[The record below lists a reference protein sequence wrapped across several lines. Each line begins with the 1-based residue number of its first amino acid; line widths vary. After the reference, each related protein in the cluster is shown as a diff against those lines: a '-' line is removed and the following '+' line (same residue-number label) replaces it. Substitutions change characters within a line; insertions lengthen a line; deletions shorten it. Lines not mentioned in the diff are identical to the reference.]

1 MDIRAILKARGLDD
15 TQAEGLI
22 SNPAY
27 SSLLEAFVKEAEDGK
42 TAYQKAQE
50 VEQNLKTW
58 NETQVVP
65 YVRAADEKVAKRE
78 AELAAMRTH
87 MKSLKDSGY
96 DIPDAYLDA
105 SQAAPVT
112 TKTETSGLTKDD
124 FERFA
129 FDKAKVDMSLIT
141 LANRHRK
148 LVGDELDYDIEFPD
162 FEANKRPNENLRG
175 YIARKY
181 DHDGIAKKVAAEADQ
196 KRLDDYAAT
205 KVQAAIAETKL
216 KSGSNPE
223 TINPRSSRW
232 DAVRTDDTRK
242 QLWQTQAGRA
252 KATQDRLQK
261 YSDLLQ

>member
-1 MDIRAILKARGLDD
+1 MDLKAILKARKLDD
-15 TQAEGLI
+15 AQIEALTTN
-22 SNPAY
+22 SAY
-27 SSLLEAFVKEAEDGK
+27 SGLLEAFVKEAEDGK

-232 DAVRTDDTRK
+232 DAVRTDDNRK

-252 KATQDRLQK
+252 KATQERLRSIQIW
-261 YSDLLQ
+261 LQ

>member
-112 TKTETSGLTKDD
+112 PKTDPSGLTKDD
-124 FERFA
+124 L
-129 FDKAKVDMSLIT
+129 DKRAMDIAKTNMALVSLS
-141 LANRHRK
+141 NRHRG
-148 LVGDELDYDIEFPD
+148 LTGQELDLDTEYSD

-181 DHDGIAKKVAAEADQ
+181 DHDGLTQKRTAEAKQ
-196 KRLDDYAAT
+196 KELDDYAET
-205 KVQAAIAETKL
+205 KVQEATAKL
-216 KSGSNPE
+216 KKVDGANPE
-223 TINPRSSRW
+223 TRNPRTSKW

-242 QLWQTQAGRA
+242 QLWQTAAGRA

-261 YSDLLQ
+261 YSDLVQ

>member
-1 MDIRAILKARGLDD
+1 MDIKAILKARGLDD

-65 YVRAADEKVAKRE
+65 YVRAADEKVAKAQAKISALE
-78 AELAAMRTH
+78 TH
-87 MKSLKDSGY
+87 MRSLKESGY
-96 DIPDAYLDA
+96 DIPDAYLE
-105 SQAAPVT
+105 APSAKADPV
-112 TKTETSGLTKDD
+112 KTNSGLTADD
-124 FERFA
+124 L
-129 FDKAKVDMSLIT
+129 DKRAMDIAKTNMALVSLS
-141 LANRHRK
+141 NRHRG
-148 LVGDELDYDIEFPD
+148 LTGQELDLDTEYSD
-162 FEANKRPNENLRG
+162 FEANKRPQENLRT

-181 DHDGIAKKVAAEADQ
+181 DHDGLTQKRTAEAKQ
-196 KRLDDYAAT
+196 KELDDYAAT
-205 KVQAAIAETKL
+205 KVQAAIAEQKQ

-242 QLWQTQAGRA
+242 QLWQTAAGRA

-261 YSDLLQ
+261 YSDLVQ